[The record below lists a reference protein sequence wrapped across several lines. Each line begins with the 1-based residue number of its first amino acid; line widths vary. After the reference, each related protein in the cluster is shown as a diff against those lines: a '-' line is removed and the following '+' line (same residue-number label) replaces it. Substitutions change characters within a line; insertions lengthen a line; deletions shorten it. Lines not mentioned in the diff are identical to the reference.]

1 MIHDRCYSAAWN
13 MRNKNGSMLRLYAK
27 RILTEM
33 VVHHATRGP
42 QGMRNLGAPLQ
53 QMNAGRA
60 QQIRTPP
67 SIAYTSMVTNERA
80 FKGEGGEFQ

>member
-42 QGMRNLGAPLQ
+42 QGLRNLGALLRGLI
-53 QMNAGRA
+53 AGRA
-60 QQIRTPP
+60 QQIRKPP
-67 SIAYTSMVTNERA
+67 SIVSTSMVTTAPA
-80 FKGEGGEFQ
+80 FKGEDGEFQ